1 MVNLDVLTLSE
12 FVKGK
17 VELIDHVV
25 KILPNAH
32 CPKNE
37 SFLITSH
44 EKCAEI
50 LADAEMKAEDQ
61 EDARKVMVRE
71 VERLSK
77 ENARL
82 RNALFG
88 LNKILD
94 N

>member
-17 VELIDHVV
+17 VELSDHVV
-25 KILPNAH
+25 KVLPNAH